1 MSFFKSE
8 FVQQELEEISRL
20 QEEIYEKIYSFAS
33 MNKEDKLIHVQLLE
47 DLLNKQRVL
56 YTRMSLS
63 DDPDAKMMKESIIA
77 QAQMLGFP
85 PDTDVAYVFGN
96 MTKIIEN
103 MKDSIRNQ

>member
-1 MSFFKSE
+1 
-8 FVQQELEEISRL
+8 
-20 QEEIYEKIYSFAS
+20 
-33 MNKEDKLIHVQLLE
+33 
-47 DLLNKQRVL
+47 
-56 YTRMSLS
+56 MSLS
-63 DDPDAKMMKESIIA
+63 DDPDAKMMKENIIA

>member
-8 FVQQELEEISRL
+8 FVQKELEEISRL
-20 QEEIYEKIYSFAS
+20 QEEIYEKIYSFAG
-33 MNKEDKLIHVQLLE
+33 MNKEDKLIHVELLE

-63 DDPDAKMMKESIIA
+63 DDPDAVMMKKNIVQ

-85 PDTDVAYVFGN
+85 PDTD
-96 MTKIIEN
+96 I
-103 MKDSIRNQ
+103 S

>member
-8 FVQQELEEISRL
+8 FVQKELEELSRL
-20 QEEIYEKIYSFAS
+20 QEEIYEKIYSFAG
-33 MNKEDKLIHVQLLE
+33 MNKEDKLIHVELLE

-63 DDPDAKMMKESIIA
+63 DDPDAVMMKKNIVQ
-77 QAQMLGFP
+77 QAQMVGFP
-85 PDTDVAYVFGN
+85 PDTDISYVCGN

-103 MKDSIRNQ
+103 MKKSIREQ

>member
-8 FVQQELEEISRL
+8 FVQKELEEISRL
-20 QEEIYEKIYSFAS
+20 QEEIYEKIYSFAG
-33 MNKEDKLIHVQLLE
+33 MNKEDKLIHVELLE

-63 DDPDAKMMKESIIA
+63 DDPDAVMMKKNIVQ

>member
-8 FVQQELEEISRL
+8 FVQKELEEISRL
-20 QEEIYEKIYSFAS
+20 QEEIYEKIYSFAG
-33 MNKEDKLIHVQLLE
+33 MNKEDKLIHIELLE

-63 DDPDAKMMKESIIA
+63 DDPDAKTMKQNIVE

-85 PDTDVAYVFGN
+85 PDTDISYVFGN

>member
-8 FVQQELEEISRL
+8 FVQKELEEISRL
-20 QEEIYEKIYSFAS
+20 QEEIYTKIHSFAT
-33 MNKEDKLIHVQLLE
+33 MNKEDKLIHVELLE

-63 DDPDAKMMKESIIA
+63 DDPDAVMMKKNIIQ
-77 QAQMLGFP
+77 QAEMLGFP
-85 PDTDVAYVFGN
+85 PDTDIAYVFGN

-103 MKDSIRNQ
+103 MKSSIRGQ

>member
-8 FVQQELEEISRL
+8 FVQKELEEISRL

-33 MNKEDKLIHVQLLE
+33 MNKEDKLIHVELLE
-47 DLLNKQRVL
+47 DLLNKQRIL